1 MAFGHAKIVLKAVI
15 TDIDGTLTDEK
26 RRLNTTAVETIRK
39 LQDNGVEVVLAS
51 GNTSCIL
58 KGLSKL
64 IGTGGT
70 FIGENGGVFRIG
82 FSGSLVVLP
91 NRQIALEALDVLI
104 QHFEKQ
110 GITLDMFSPRERF
123 ADVAFARTVP
133 VQVIRELLSG
143 WNVTILD
150 TNFAIHIQEA
160 GFSKGKAFQKIAEE
174 LRIPVSSFLAIGDS
188 ENDIDMIQAAG
199 AGCCVANSAQ
209 EVKEAAVFISKKSY
223 GDGFVE
229 TITRFF
235 PHIFER

>member
-1 MAFGHAKIVLKAVI
+1 VLQAVI
-15 TDIDGTLTDEK
+15 TDIDGTLTDAQ
-26 RRLNTTAVETIRK
+26 RRLNTAAIETIRT
-39 LQDNGVEVVLAS
+39 LQDNGVEIVLAS

-70 FIGENGGVFRIG
+70 FIGENGGVYRIG
-82 FSGSLVVLP
+82 FTGSLQVLP
-91 NRQIALEALDVLI
+91 DRQIALDALDLLI
-104 QHFEKQ
+104 RHYQKQ

-133 VQVIRELLSG
+133 VQEVKDLLSG

-160 GFSKGKAFQKIAEE
+160 GFSKGKTFLKIAEE
-174 LRIPVSSFLAIGDS
+174 LAIPTSAFLAIGDS
-188 ENDIDMIQAAG
+188 ENDIDMIQTAG
-199 AGCCVANSAQ
+199 VGCCVANSALD
-209 EVKEAAVFISKKSY
+209 VKKSADFVAGMSY

-229 TITRFF
+229 VMTRFF
-235 PHIFER
+235 PHILAR

>member
-1 MAFGHAKIVLKAVI
+1 MLRAVI
-15 TDIDGTLTDEK
+15 TDIDGTLTDER
-26 RRLNTTAVETIRK
+26 RRLNTRAIETIRT

-70 FIGENGGVFRIG
+70 FIGENGGVYRVG
-82 FSGSLVVLP
+82 FEGGLQILP
-91 NRQIALEALDVLI
+91 DRQIALDALNLLI
-104 QHFEKQ
+104 THYQKQ
-110 GITLDMFSPRERF
+110 GITLDMYSPRERF

-133 VQVIRELLSG
+133 VDEIKQLLAG
-143 WNVTILD
+143 RNVTILD

-160 GFSKGKAFQKIAEE
+160 GFSKGGTFKKVAE
-174 LRIPVSSFLAIGDS
+174 LLQIPCSDFVAIGDS

-199 AGCCVANSAQ
+199 AGCCVANAAQ
-209 EVKEAAVFISKKSY
+209 EVKNVAGHVASLPF

-229 TITRFF
+229 TMTRFF
-235 PHIFER
+235 PHILER